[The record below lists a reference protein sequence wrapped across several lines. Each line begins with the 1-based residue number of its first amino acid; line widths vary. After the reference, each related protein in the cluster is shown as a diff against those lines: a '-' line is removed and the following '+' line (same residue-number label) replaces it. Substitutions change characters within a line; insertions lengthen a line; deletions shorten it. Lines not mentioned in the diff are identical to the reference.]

1 MKSKYLKFVFT
12 HWSFKVVIVI
22 LLIDLFIKNE
32 DLSQVI
38 INEPAYL
45 MGFIIGSIIIAFI
58 ISSIV
63 YLFVRNKI
71 KNESD

>member
-22 LLIDLFIKNE
+22 LLIELFIKNE

-38 INEPAYL
+38 INRPAYF
-45 MGFIIGSIIIAFI
+45 MGLITGIIFIAFI
-58 ISSIV
+58 ISSLV

-71 KNESD
+71 KNDSD